1 MAPSMFDSTAIPIT
15 EMAVVFTQTRQQL
28 LSSNLANFD
37 TPGYT
42 TRDLSPVRFQQ
53 HLREAIHERDASGK
67 PISLASLR
75 EGRHSRDGSNSMLT
89 FLHHDQTDVIV
100 EESVAEMAKNQM
112 LHNTALA
119 IMNNQFRLLQSA
131 ISERA

>member
-1 MAPSMFDSTAIPIT
+1 MAQSMFDATAIPVT

-28 LSSNLANFD
+28 LASNLANFD
-37 TPGYT
+37 TPGYK
-42 TRDLSPVRFQQ
+42 TRDLSPVRFQK
-53 HLREAIHERDASGK
+53 HLREAIRERDTGGA
-67 PISLASLR
+67 PITLASLR
-75 EGRHSRDGSNSMLT
+75 GGRAARDGNHSMLT
-89 FLHHDQTDVIV
+89 FLHHDKTDVIV

-119 IMNNQFRLLQSA
+119 IMNNQFRLLQAA

>member
-1 MAPSMFDSTAIPIT
+1 MLPSLFDSTAIPVT

-28 LSSNLANFD
+28 LASNLANYD
-37 TPGYT
+37 TPGYE
-42 TRDLSPVRFQQ
+42 TRDLSPAKFQQ
-53 HLREAIHERDASGK
+53 HLREAVRERDRGGR
-67 PISLASLR
+67 PISLASMR
-75 EGRHSRDGSNSMLT
+75 EGRHARDGNTSMLT
-89 FLHHDQTDVIV
+89 FLHHDKTDVVV

-119 IMNNQFRLLQSA
+119 VMNSQFRLLQAA